1 MERGVRGRSL
11 AVRAVQLGRPPPR
24 QRQGG
29 PQAWQSK
36 VGQSQVTN
44 DHCAFH
50 I

>member
-1 MERGVRGRSL
+1 MERSVRGGSL

-36 VGQSQVTN
+36 VGQSRVTN
-44 DHCAFH
+44 DYCTPHT
-50 I
+50 